1 MATRVQRA
9 RGGGWKFRLTSE
21 ERDLVRGLP
30 ALVRALVEEGDRD
43 DPVLK
48 RLFPS
53 ASLDD
58 AELAAEFDALS
69 RDELRR
75 ERLANLDAVE
85 ATIDADRLTD
95 DELMAWVAVLN
106 DVRLTLGVRLGV
118 GEDTTPADFVDE
130 GDRATYAM
138 YGYLTWLQDDLVGAL
153 ADAVEGS

>member
-1 MATRVQRA
+1 MASRVALA
-9 RGGGWKFRLTSE
+9 RGGGWRFRLTPE

-30 ALVRALVEEGDRD
+30 ALVRTLVEEGDAE

-75 ERLANLDAVE
+75 ERFANLDAVE
-85 ATIDADRLTD
+85 RTIDAERLTD
-95 DELMAWVAVLN
+95 DELEAWVAVLN
-106 DVRLTLGVRLGV
+106 DVRLTLGVRLAV
-118 GEDTTPADFVDE
+118 TEETTPSDFASE

>member
-9 RGGGWKFRLTSE
+9 RGGGWKFRLTRE

-85 ATIDADRLTD
+85 ATLDADRLTD

-118 GEDTTPADFVDE
+118 SEETTPADFADE
-130 GDRATYAM
+130 GERATYAM